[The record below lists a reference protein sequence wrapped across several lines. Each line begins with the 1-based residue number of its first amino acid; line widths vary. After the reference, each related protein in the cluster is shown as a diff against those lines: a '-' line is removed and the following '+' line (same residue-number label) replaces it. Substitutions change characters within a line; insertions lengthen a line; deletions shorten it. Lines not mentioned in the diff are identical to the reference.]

1 MFIRMPEVISIVAGM
16 PIHRFTT
23 ITVHRAQVALVR
35 KGRASVVKPQFWSST
50 LMMPFLP
57 SMVLITSREMKEGMA
72 MASTNTVRHT
82 FFSLIRLEL
91 MRMARNIPPK

>member
-1 MFIRMPEVISIVAGM
+1 
-16 PIHRFTT
+16 
-23 ITVHRAQVALVR
+23 
-35 KGRASVVKPQFWSST
+35 
-50 LMMPFLP
+50 MMPLFP